1 MSKGAL
7 QKEYLMRRREVLRVH
22 NYIQNDPE

>member
-1 MSKGAL
+1 MSKDTL

-22 NYIQNDPE
+22 NYIENDPE